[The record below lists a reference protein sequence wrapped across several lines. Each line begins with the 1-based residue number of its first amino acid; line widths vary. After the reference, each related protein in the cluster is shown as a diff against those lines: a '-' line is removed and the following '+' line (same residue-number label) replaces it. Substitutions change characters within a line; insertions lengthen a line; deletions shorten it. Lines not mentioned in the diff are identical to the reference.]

1 MAEDRTIDI
10 DTRLGR
16 RTVQTDKIIHF
27 PRGLAGF
34 EKEHEFV
41 LLQVRPDAPLLVLQS
56 VSNPHVGLLVA
67 DPYSFQPVYPVTIGD
82 ADQALLRLQQADD
95 AAVLVTVSI
104 PEGDPANALLNLMG
118 PIIINHNNCVGVQ
131 VAQMGDGPT
140 QVRIGDHMGNARPA
154 GEAPRRDL
162 RFTPVPPD
170 GGHRN
175 AEKEPL

>member
-1 MAEDRTIDI
+1 MAQDNTIEI

-41 LLQVRPDAPLLVLQS
+41 LLQVQPNAPLLVLQS
-56 VSNPHVGLLVA
+56 ISNPHVGLLVA
-67 DPYSFQPVYPVTIGD
+67 DPYSFQPSYPVTIGD
-82 ADQALLRLQQADD
+82 ADQALLRLRHADD

-118 PIIINHNNCVGVQ
+118 PIIINHRNCVGLQ
-131 VAQMGDGPT
+131 VAQMGDGPA
-140 QVRIGDHMGNARPA
+140 QARIGDHMGATRA
-154 GEAPRRDL
+154 EGEMPQRDL
-162 RFTPVPPD
+162 RFTPVLD
-170 GGHRN
+170 DDEERSTD
-175 AEKEPL
+175 KK

>member
-1 MAEDRTIDI
+1 MAQDKTIEI

-41 LLQVRPDAPLLVLQS
+41 LLQVQPNAPLLVLQS
-56 VSNPHVGLLVA
+56 ISNPHVGLLVA
-67 DPYSFQPVYPVTIGD
+67 DPYSFQPAYPVTIGD
-82 ADQALLRLQQADD
+82 ADQALLRLQHVDD

-118 PIIINHNNCVGVQ
+118 PIIINHRNCVGLQ

-140 QVRIGDHMGNARPA
+140 QARIGDHMGARGA
-154 GEAPRRDL
+154 GEMPQRDL
-162 RFTPVPPD
+162 RFAPVPPD
-170 GGHRN
+170 SEQDASR
-175 AEKEPL
+175 E

>member
-16 RTVQTDKIIHF
+16 RTVQTDKIVHF

-41 LLQVRPDAPLLVLQS
+41 LLQVQPDAPLLVLQS
-56 VSNPHVGLLVA
+56 VSNPQVGLLVA
-67 DPYSFQPVYPVTIGD
+67 DPYSFRPSYPVIIGD
-82 ADQALLRLQQADD
+82 ADQALLRLQQEED

-118 PIIINHNNCVGVQ
+118 PIIINHKNCVGVQ

-140 QVRIGDHMGNARPA
+140 QARIGDHMGNARPA
-154 GEAPRRDL
+154 GKRKRDL
-162 RFTPVPPD
+162 RFTPAPSD
-170 GGHRN
+170 GGER
-175 AEKEPL
+175 ESSS

>member
-1 MAEDRTIDI
+1 MAQDKTIEI

-41 LLQVRPDAPLLVLQS
+41 LLQVQPNAPLLVLQS
-56 VSNPHVGLLVA
+56 ISNPHVGLLVA
-67 DPYSFQPVYPVTIGD
+67 DPYSFQPAYPVTIGD
-82 ADQALLRLQQADD
+82 ADQALLRLQHVDD

-118 PIIINHNNCVGVQ
+118 PIIINHRNCVGLQ

-140 QVRIGDHMGNARPA
+140 QARIGDHMGARGA
-154 GEAPRRDL
+154 GEMPQRDL
-162 RFTPVPPD
+162 RFTPVPPNSEQD
-170 GGHRN
+170 ASR
-175 AEKEPL
+175 E